1 MLGLLR
7 GKQSMTVL
15 MLMLLLLLQAVYTA
29 LKETESRA
37 TDVLPLWKVP
47 ALAPLIPR
55 QRKALQAVSLI
66 RQTTEEL
73 IAKCKDMVDAEEQ
86 VTLGLCL
93 AYMKLCSRCC
103 CRSCSFLPVTI
114 LAPSDPPWLPKRLPS
129 SASYS
134 ACQSTWR
141 TIAFDPLTP
150 SSHFCLCSPA
160 PGPQHLA
167 ESKSASSLTYLHA
180 GAI

>member
-1 MLGLLR
+1 MVGQLK
-7 GKQSMTVL
+7 GKQSMSIRLL
-15 MLMLLLLLQAVYTA
+15 MLQAVYTA

-86 VTLGLCL
+86 VT
-93 AYMKLCSRCC
+93 S
-103 CRSCSFLPVTI
+103 LPVPC
-114 LAPSDPPWLPKRLPS
+114 LQ
-129 SASYS
+129 
-134 ACQSTWR
+134 QS
-141 TIAFDPLTP
+141 IDAV
-150 SSHFCLCSPA
+150 A
-160 PGPQHLA
+160 A
-167 ESKSASSLTYLHA
+167 AA
-180 GAI
+180 AIP